1 MTDVHSKEIR
11 RKNMRAIAT
20 QQTAIEKQLAA
31 LLTESGIPFRMQDTS
46 LAGKPDFVVDS
57 QRCIIFT
64 HGCFWHHH
72 HCYLFKMPATR
83 QEFWRNKLKANA
95 ERDKRNISALIAL
108 GWRILV
114 VWECSLRWKKKLTS
128 QVLTERLEEWIF
140 SGVCHAE
147 IDTQGIHQLTPL
159 SFY

>member
-1 MTDVHSKEIR
+1 MADVHSKEIR

-64 HGCFWHHH
+64 HGCFWHQH

-114 VWECSLRWKKKLTS
+114 VWECSLRWKKKLTT

-147 IDTQGIHQLTPL
+147 IDTQGIHQLNP
-159 SFY
+159 